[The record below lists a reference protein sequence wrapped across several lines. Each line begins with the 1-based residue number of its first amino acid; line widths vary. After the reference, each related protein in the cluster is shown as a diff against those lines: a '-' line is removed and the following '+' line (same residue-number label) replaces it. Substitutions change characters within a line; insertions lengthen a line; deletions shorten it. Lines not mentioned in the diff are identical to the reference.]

1 MGSDHYQRLSTGD
14 LVYMREW
21 DDESGWKIIKDQ
33 IFMILDVKRERAHD
47 LQDLAGRDVVR
58 FSGGAW
64 EGETLSGYFVRC
76 NEVKE

>member
-1 MGSDHYQRLSTGD
+1 MYQQLSIGD

-33 IFMILDVKRERAHD
+33 IFMILDVKREQAHD
-47 LQDLAGRDVVR
+47 LQNLTGRDTVR

-64 EGETLSGYFVRC
+64 EGETLSGYFV
-76 NEVKE
+76 KI